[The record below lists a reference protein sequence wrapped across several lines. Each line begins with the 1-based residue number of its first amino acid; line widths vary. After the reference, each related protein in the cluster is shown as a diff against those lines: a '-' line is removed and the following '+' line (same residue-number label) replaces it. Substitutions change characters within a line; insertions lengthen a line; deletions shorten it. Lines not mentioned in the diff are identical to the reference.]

1 MSTSSAIIGVD
12 ESGKGDFF
20 GPLVVAGVLADKAG
34 AERLISMGARDSK
47 AISDNRLLVIDE
59 IIREVFPFAIVV
71 LNPAEY
77 NQRYS
82 EIHNLNK
89 LLASCHAD
97 VIDELHRKY
106 RAGKAISDKFGKD
119 HLIADALHTRS
130 CKIKL
135 EQMHRGEVHPQ
146 VAAASIVAR
155 AQFLRELKRLSEE
168 FAVDL
173 PKGAGSIVDNAGRR
187 FAQIHTAKKLSLVAK
202 VHFKNYDKVV
212 RPDLFR

>member
-1 MSTSSAIIGVD
+1 MSTSSAVIGVD

-20 GPLVVAGVLADKAG
+20 GPLVVAGVLADEEG
-34 AERLISMGARDSK
+34 ALRLLSMGARDSK
-47 AISDNRLLVIDE
+47 VISDNRLLVIDE
-59 IIREVFPFAIVV
+59 MIRESFPFAVIV
-71 LNPAEY
+71 LNPPEY

-82 EIHNLNK
+82 EICNLNK

-97 VIDELHRKY
+97 VIDELYRKHP
-106 RAGKAISDKFGKD
+106 AGKAISDKFGKD
-119 HLIADALHTRS
+119 HLIEDALSVRS
-130 CKIKL
+130 CNIVM

-155 AQFLRELKRLSEE
+155 ARFLRELKRLSEE

-173 PKGAGSIVDNAGRR
+173 PKGAGPIVDNAGRR
-187 FAQIHTAKKLSLVAK
+187 FAQIHTVKKLSLVAK

>member
-1 MSTSSAIIGVD
+1 MSASSAVIGVD

-20 GPLVVAGVLADKAG
+20 GPLVVAGVLADEEG
-34 AERLISMGARDSK
+34 ARRLAAMGVRDSK
-47 AISDNRLLVIDE
+47 AITDNKIAVIDE
-59 IIREVFPFAIVV
+59 LIREHFPYAVVV
-71 LNPAEY
+71 LNPPEY
-77 NQRYS
+77 NLRYA
-82 EIHNLNK
+82 EIRNLNK

-97 VIDELHRKY
+97 VIVELASKHPS
-106 RAGKAISDKFGKD
+106 GKAISDKFGKD
-119 HLIADALHTRS
+119 HLISDALHARS
-130 CKIKL
+130 CEIRL

-155 AQFLRELKRLSEE
+155 ARFVREMKRLSEE

-187 FAQIHTAKKLSLVAK
+187 FAQIHSVKKLSMVAK
-202 VHFKNYDKVV
+202 VHFKNYDKVL